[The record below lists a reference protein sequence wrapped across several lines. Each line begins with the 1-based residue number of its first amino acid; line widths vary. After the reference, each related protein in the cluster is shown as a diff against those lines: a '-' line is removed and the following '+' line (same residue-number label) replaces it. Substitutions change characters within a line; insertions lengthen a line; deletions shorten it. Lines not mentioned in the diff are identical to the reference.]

1 MDLGMFDKIYPSL
14 KTRALIE
21 ERRFDMNRSDKNS
34 ERYVIPMHRE
44 NVWTNKW
51 MQDPRKNFLQVSYHD
66 PSVQYRKGW
75 GSFKR
80 KRGLTLCYS
89 CRRPG
94 HLAKECPGKRP
105 SCLCCKALDHEV
117 LDFPRMIA
125 KVERMNMNQ
134 ENPKADPETEIMTEP
149 QKGSEKVLLQMQ
161 ETLND
166 HRHVSLSEVFKEK
179 EYIEARIGDFDID
192 CVLDEETQVNIMT
205 ERTWEILGKPA
216 MIPSLGGIGLFRG
229 KLITLCGRL
238 TRISMSAHGTS
249 TEEEFEVV
257 KFIENN
263 APFVMLLGKPW
274 IEKDQARRKEEEIL
288 EQKKQEL
295 KYFMTRRI
303 AHLIE
308 EQENQAKLFPTRD
321 LDVEVGRTLEDPQ
334 KTEVPIPGTD
344 EVLPLISRKE
354 PQQREVTLPK
364 EDKNQNGKRN
374 SR

>member
-1 MDLGMFDKIYPSL
+1 
-14 KTRALIE
+14 
-21 ERRFDMNRSDKNS
+21 
-34 ERYVIPMHRE
+34 
-44 NVWTNKW
+44 
-51 MQDPRKNFLQVSYHD
+51 
-66 PSVQYRKGW
+66 
-75 GSFKR
+75 
-80 KRGLTLCYS
+80 
-89 CRRPG
+89 
-94 HLAKECPGKRP
+94 
-105 SCLCCKALDHEV
+105 
-117 LDFPRMIA
+117 
-125 KVERMNMNQ
+125 
-134 ENPKADPETEIMTEP
+134 MTEP
-149 QKGSEKVLLQMQ
+149 QKESEKVLLQMK

-166 HRHVSLSEVFKEK
+166 HRHIILSEIFKEK

-263 APFVMLLGKPW
+263 APFAMLLGKPW

-295 KYFMTRRI
+295 KDFMTRRI

-308 EQENQAKLFPTRD
+308 EQENQAKLFQTRD

-374 SR
+374 SETKLTGKKARKLSKKRDKIEKLQKVPEGTSQKENLQNWSFVGISEQRHMALRHGEAI